1 MTELGRAVNALI
13 LKKSGVYGKYA
24 VYIAENGDWVVRQ
37 GARQVALLLPDA
49 VELYRAEEAKG
60 LKEEFKRTFRVVE
73 KYVFEF

>member
-1 MTELGRAVNALI
+1 MTELERAVNALS

-49 VELYRAEEAKG
+49 VELYRAEEA
-60 LKEEFKRTFRVVE
+60 EELNRTFRVVE